1 MVAELKED
9 QKDTIVKLKKLQDFH
24 DKYDEILQA
33 EKTESQSMQKKLND
47 EKDAIERKLTK
58 ELDES
63 QTALETLNGEFKVKM
78 MKITLAELELENKL
92 KDHEE

>member
-1 MVAELKED
+1 
-9 QKDTIVKLKKLQDFH
+9 
-24 DKYDEILQA
+24 
-33 EKTESQSMQKKLND
+33 MQKKLND

-92 KDHEE
+92 KDHEEQHQEKEYEAEETRVALQKAN